1 MSDQSKIWFRRWSWM
16 PVNRAGW
23 LFYLVSFPALITLFL
38 VSAPI
43 VLGDPGLSRE
53 VTFWSLV
60 LVAVGLNIFV
70 WKRSR

>member
-1 MSDQSKIWFRRWSWM
+1 M